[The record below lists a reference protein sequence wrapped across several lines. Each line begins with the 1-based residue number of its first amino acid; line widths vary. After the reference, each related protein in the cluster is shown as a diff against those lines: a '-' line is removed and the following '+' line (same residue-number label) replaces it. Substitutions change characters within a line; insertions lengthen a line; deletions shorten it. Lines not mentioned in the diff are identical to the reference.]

1 LRRRH
6 RMDFLLRSKFVYIFM
21 EGQCHTLFRIPTTVF
36 QKHSKRLNCAIL
48 FKIEDQQT
56 APSEMRIVICFASSL
71 VLISV
76 IIILYND
83 DTGVYLRG
91 HGDGNSSEETTSSGS
106 AHSSQS
112 SSLVFRRRI
121 AITNDDDGG
130 DFDYDDKDATDDR
143 SLFEVDDVVK
153 DLKDEFD
160 VLDNEDDGI
169 DDDGDANNLF
179 DGDINLDDDDDK
191 LEFSDDDTFIP
202 TDDEVDNDNE
212 VVVAKSDPDGD
223 HFKSDTDGDEIDRI
237 EMSMPIMITFT
248 ITFTMTCMMIM
259 DICDS
264 LNDDEY
270 DDDYSESIKSAV

>member
-1 LRRRH
+1 VSH
-6 RMDFLLRSKFVYIFM
+6 FVSDTHYCIA
-21 EGQCHTLFRIPTTVF
+21 
-36 QKHSKRLNCAIL
+36 KYSKRLNCAIL

-91 HGDGNSSEETTSSGS
+91 HGDGNSSEEATSSGS

-121 AITNDDDGG
+121 VITNDDDGG

-143 SLFEVDDVVK
+143 SLFEVD
-153 DLKDEFD
+153 
-160 VLDNEDDGI
+160 
-169 DDDGDANNLF
+169 
-179 DGDINLDDDDDK
+179 
-191 LEFSDDDTFIP
+191 P
-202 TDDEVDNDNE
+202 TDDETDDDNE

-223 HFKSDTDGDEIDRI
+223 NFKSDTDGDEIDRI